1 MVYKKT
7 YNYNELPNIHFS
19 YKINRNFPKYNKTDY
34 DDLMEKVI
42 IPIYPNEDER
52 IYNAHIKSRALAGCY
67 EDKRWYGYSGSR
79 NSGKGTE
86 TGLLRN
92 AFGDYVLEFNAKC
105 LIFNKFGNQE
115 PAKALSWVVDKKDA
129 RIIISNEIDGDN
141 DTKLNGAFIK
151 TLASGGD
158 AMEGRKL
165 YENTISFIPQFTMF
179 LCYNKFY
186 EVIPNDAMENL
197 EQFEYKS
204 KFVSKDE
211 LIDNVEFL
219 KLKDDNIKMFI
230 KEDRIIDAYTLYIL
244 NAFANPRMNTPQ
256 NIKNSTE
263 INYGEIIITV
273 EQFILNNFKNSNDG
287 KDRLHIETINKSV
300 KVCLVQS

>member
-1 MVYKKT
+1 
-7 YNYNELPNIHFS
+7 
-19 YKINRNFPKYNKTDY
+19 
-34 DDLMEKVI
+34 
-42 IPIYPNEDER
+42 
-52 IYNAHIKSRALAGCY
+52 
-67 EDKRWYGYSGSR
+67 
-79 NSGKGTE
+79 
-86 TGLLRN
+86 
-92 AFGDYVLEFNAKC
+92 
-105 LIFNKFGNQE
+105 
-115 PAKALSWVVDKKDA
+115 
-129 RIIISNEIDGDN
+129 
-141 DTKLNGAFIK
+141 
-151 TLASGGD
+151 
-158 AMEGRKL
+158 MEGRKL

-287 KDRLHIETINKSV
+287 KDRLHIETINNIINNNGYKLSNTELN
-300 KVCLVQS
+300 KLFNRFGIGKYNKMCNIDKIKKTGFDFIKYINNN

>member
-1 MVYKKT
+1 
-7 YNYNELPNIHFS
+7 
-19 YKINRNFPKYNKTDY
+19 
-34 DDLMEKVI
+34 
-42 IPIYPNEDER
+42 
-52 IYNAHIKSRALAGCY
+52 
-67 EDKRWYGYSGSR
+67 
-79 NSGKGTE
+79 
-86 TGLLRN
+86 
-92 AFGDYVLEFNAKC
+92 
-105 LIFNKFGNQE
+105 
-115 PAKALSWVVDKKDA
+115 
-129 RIIISNEIDGDN
+129 
-141 DTKLNGAFIK
+141 
-151 TLASGGD
+151 
-158 AMEGRKL
+158 
-165 YENTISFIPQFTMF
+165 MF

-211 LIDNVEFL
+211 LIDNIEFL

-244 NAFANPRMNTPQ
+244 NSFTNPRMNTPL

-287 KDRLHIETINKSV
+287 KDRLHIETINNIINNNGYI
-300 KVCLVQS
+300 LLILN